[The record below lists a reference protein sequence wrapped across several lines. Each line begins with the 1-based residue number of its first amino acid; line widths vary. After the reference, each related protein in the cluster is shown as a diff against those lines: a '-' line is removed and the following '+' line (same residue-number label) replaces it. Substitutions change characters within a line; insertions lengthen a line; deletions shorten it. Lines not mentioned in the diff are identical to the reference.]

1 MKSLKYYISGLLLV
15 SIYACNSEKKT
26 ESNTMPLP
34 AAGNAG
40 LTLPSTA
47 DTSST
52 GETLVLNP
60 AHGQPGHRCDI
71 AVGAPL
77 NGTATNNTP
86 VVNATNAT
94 PSQSITNP
102 GITSSPVTTLP
113 ATNAPANGLN
123 PQHGQPGHRC
133 DIAVGAPLN
142 SKPGN

>member
-1 MKSLKYYISGLLLV
+1 MKNLKYYIGSLLLI
-15 SIYACNSEKKT
+15 SICACNTDKQA
-26 ESNTMPLP
+26 ESSTMPLP

-40 LTLPSTA
+40 LSLPTTV
-47 DTSST
+47 DTSAAS
-52 GETLVLNP
+52 GTLVLNP

-77 NGTATNNTP
+77 NGTAAINTP
-86 VVNATNAT
+86 VVNSSTATKSQTNAT
-94 PSQSITNP
+94 PD
-102 GITSSPVTTLP
+102 ITSPPVTTLP
-113 ATNAPANGLN
+113 ATNAPPNGLN